1 MRYIWKVNRY
11 ASLNQPSLFHTI
23 MVPAVWYRNGLSSFF
38 CTMKF
43 GSTATGGTSTTS
55 ATFILDW
62 GRERREGED
71 GGRGGRGGRERME
84 GGDGGRGW
92 REGKEGKERMDGRGG
107 RERKEGEEGEKG
119 KREGG

>member
-1 MRYIWKVNRY
+1 MRCIWKVNRY
-11 ASLNQPSLFHTI
+11 ASLNQPSPFHTI

-62 GRERREGED
+62 GREREEGGRGREGED
-71 GGRGGRGGRERME
+71 GGRERME
-84 GGDGGRGW
+84 GGEGGRGW
-92 REGKEGKERMDGRGG
+92 REGRGGGGRGG
-107 RERKEGEEGEKG
+107 
-119 KREGG
+119 EGGR